1 MNVIIMPTVKY
12 VTAKQKFSGRIKS
25 QGASKAWRLSLLKGD
40 FAMVLCLLATYLLKS
55 NCWKIKINKIQI
67 FIQL

>member
-1 MNVIIMPTVKY
+1 MNVIMMPTVKY

-55 NCWKIKINKIQI
+55 NC
-67 FIQL
+67 